1 MQGNVKRRR
10 WDGKERRMHIE
21 PGLVDGAKIVLSYV
35 TAAGAGAYALQR
47 AWVALHEQGAASFTG
62 RAIASTALVF
72 SFFEILPHFPVG
84 VSEVH
89 LILGS
94 TLFLIFGVAPAA
106 FGLALGLLLQ
116 GLLFAPFDLPQYGMN
131 VTTLL
136 VPLFALEAL
145 ARRIIPSDMAY
156 VDLGYGQVLSLSLA
170 YQGGIV
176 AWVAFWAIYGQG
188 VTPSNLAAISTFGGA
203 YLLVVLIEPMV
214 DLLVLA
220 SAKGIRGLKGSGWVT
235 PRLHSAA

>member
-1 MQGNVKRRR
+1 
-10 WDGKERRMHIE
+10 MHIE
-21 PGLVDGAKIVLSYV
+21 PGLVDGAKILLSYV
-35 TAAGAGAYALQR
+35 TAAGAGAYAIQR
-47 AWVALHEQGAASFTG
+47 ARTTLREQGAASFAA
-62 RAIASTALVF
+62 RSIASTALVF

-106 FGLALGLLLQ
+106 CGLALGLLLQ

-145 ARRIIPSDMAY
+145 ARRVIPSGKAY
-156 VDLGYGQVLSLSLA
+156 VDLSYGQVLSLSLA
-170 YQGGIV
+170 YQSGIV
-176 AWVAFWAIYGQG
+176 AWVAFWALYGQG
-188 VTPSNLAAISTFGGA
+188 MTAANLAAISTFGGA
-203 YLLVVLIEPMV
+203 YLLVVLIEPVV

-220 SAKGIRGLKGSGWVT
+220 SAKALRGLKGSGWVT
-235 PRLHSAA
+235 PRLHSAG